1 VGFNNLRLWLELRR
15 WKAAGHTARLW
26 WRDDDAS
33 GSTGAL
39 DRLLLDRLV
48 QISALTGTPLALAVV
63 PVGEMS
69 GLGSRLQ
76 DAATVTVAQHGVD
89 HQNRREGPAAG
100 EFPHDW
106 SQQQLEEAMTAGWR
120 RIENLPRALKVFA
133 PPWNDIHPH
142 LERALRANGYVGWS
156 AGGTVS
162 ASGSCCRLD
171 IHLDLMRWRGGPRF
185 RGRGKLL
192 ADFAA
197 ELRRRRRAGL
207 WDAPIGLLSHHL
219 AHDTAAWTF
228 LGDFLRWTKAQ
239 PELTWVS
246 LPELMR
252 ETQSRRA
259 QALLRS
265 SARLISDLALAHP
278 A

>member
-1 VGFNNLRLWLELRR
+1 MNGLRLWLELRR
-15 WKAAGHTARLW
+15 WRAAGRIARLW

-33 GSTGAL
+33 GSAGTL

-48 QISALTGTPLALAVV
+48 QISAATHTPLALAVV

-69 GLGSRLQ
+69 GLGSRLK
-76 DAATVTVAQHGVD
+76 DAATVTLAQHGVL

-106 SQQQLEEAMTAGWR
+106 TQGQVEEVLAAGWQR
-120 RIENLPRALKVFA
+120 MEKLPRAMKVFV
-133 PPWNDIHPH
+133 PPWNDVHPH

-156 AGGTVS
+156 AAGTVS

-171 IHLDLMRWRGGPRF
+171 IHLDLMRWRGGSQF

-192 ADFAA
+192 AAFAA
-197 ELRRRRRAGL
+197 ELRRRRQSGL

-219 AHDTAAWTF
+219 VHDTAAWTF
-228 LGDFLRWTKAQ
+228 LGDFLRWTKAR

-246 LPELMR
+246 LPELMS

-259 QALLRS
+259 QALRRS
-265 SARLISDLALAHP
+265 STRLVSDLALAHL